1 MNNGQFVQNTG
12 LFNSPSLI
20 SESIK
25 LPSGKPEIF
34 KLLLKEAPKTSDFV
48 VYECE
53 FHTTKKPIHAR
64 NKG

>member
-34 KLLLKEAPKTSDFV
+34 KLLLKEAPKYIDGF
-48 VYECE
+48 YECE